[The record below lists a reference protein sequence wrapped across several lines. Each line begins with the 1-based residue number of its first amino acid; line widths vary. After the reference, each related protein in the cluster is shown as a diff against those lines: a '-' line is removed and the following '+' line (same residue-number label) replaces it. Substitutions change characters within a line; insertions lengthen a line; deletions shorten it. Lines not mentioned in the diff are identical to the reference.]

1 MIQLKTKRLRIV
13 PLTTEQLGEY
23 IKQPQADEHMAQALN
38 EMYNGCV
45 ERPKDWLWY
54 TNWLIYLC
62 SDNTS
67 IGSLCFKGGPVNGA
81 VEIGYGIDEP
91 SYHNQGYATEAVKAM
106 LAWAF
111 GQQGVYFVTA
121 ETEKDNLASIRVL
134 NKNGFLPAGEGA
146 EGPLWELEKPAS
158 SMMAIFMC
166 LGLSIG
172 LSFGAAQN
180 NMGVGL
186 SIGMCIGLAVGAAI
200 DAQDRATREKF
211 KKERQ

>member
-13 PLTTEQLGEY
+13 PLATEQIGEY
-23 IKQPQADEHMAQALN
+23 IKQPQADEHIAAALN

-45 ERPKDWLWY
+45 EHPKEWLWY
-54 TNWLIYLC
+54 TNWQIFLLA
-62 SDNTS
+62 DNTP

-91 SYHNQGYATEAVKAM
+91 YQNQGYATEAVKAM

-111 GQQGVYFVTA
+111 GQQGVYFITA
-121 ETEKDNLASIRVL
+121 ETEKDNLASIQVL
-134 NKNGFLPAGEGA
+134 KNNVFLPAGEGT
-146 EGPLWELEKPAS
+146 EGLLWEIEKPAS
-158 SMMAIFMC
+158 SWMAIFMC

-172 LSFGAAQN
+172 ISFGAAQN